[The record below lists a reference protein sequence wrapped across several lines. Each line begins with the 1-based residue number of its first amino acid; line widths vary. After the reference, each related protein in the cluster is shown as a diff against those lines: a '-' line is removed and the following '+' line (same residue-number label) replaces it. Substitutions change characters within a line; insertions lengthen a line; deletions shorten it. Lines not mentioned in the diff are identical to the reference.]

1 MVNPHEETAQA
12 PKATE
17 QAPMATA
24 EQAEK
29 ASTRQRNI
37 ERWLEVITA
46 VMLGIVA
53 LATAWS
59 GYQAARWG
67 GEQASLYVEA
77 SGLRVESVRDS
88 TLAGQ
93 TKLYDITLFNQWLN
107 AYAHGEAQLARI
119 YENRFRPE
127 FLPAFNAWLLTQP
140 FQNPGAPP
148 GPTFMPQYQLSQAT
162 QADEFETAAARDFA
176 QGEADRRQSD
186 DYVLNTVFLAVV
198 LFLTAIADR
207 FAWQEV
213 RAAVLIVAA
222 GMLLFGLYRLA
233 VYPVV

>member
-1 MVNPHEETAQA
+1 MGASKGDPHVETAQA
-12 PKATE
+12 PTG
-17 QAPMATA
+17 TV
-24 EQAEK
+24 EK
-29 ASTRQRNI
+29 SPTRRRDI

-93 TKLYDITLFNQWLN
+93 TRLYDITLFNEWLN
-107 AYAHGEAQLARI
+107 AYSHGDTHLARI

-127 FLPAFNAWLLTQP
+127 FLPAFDAWLVTNP
-140 FQNPGAPP
+140 FQNPGTPP

-162 QADEFETAAARDFA
+162 QADELETVAARDFD
-176 QGEADRRQSD
+176 QGEADRQRSD
-186 DYVLNTVFLAVV
+186 GYVLITVFFAVV

-207 FAWQEV
+207 FDWLEV
-213 RAAVLIVAA
+213 RAAILIIAA
-222 GMLLFGLYRLA
+222 GMLLFGLYHLV
-233 VYPVV
+233 VYPVA